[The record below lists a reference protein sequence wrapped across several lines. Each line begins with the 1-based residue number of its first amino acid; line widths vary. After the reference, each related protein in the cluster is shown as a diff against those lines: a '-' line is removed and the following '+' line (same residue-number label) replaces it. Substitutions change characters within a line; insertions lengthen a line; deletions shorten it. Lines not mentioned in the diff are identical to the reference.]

1 MASLMKSLKSL
12 MKTSKSEGNA
22 KAKPQLATSNQNAS
36 FDNDFNDAYS
46 DVSYDRDY
54 QMPGA
59 PRKLFTS
66 DENTKDRLV
75 GVVVTIF
82 EGSSYDEMFRT
93 VKPTTVSGERIST
106 YSLACCD
113 IGKLHDY
120 LYAPMPVPEDWSGLM
135 EDLRQVEA
143 DSVVFNWECC
153 SACGDQCFP
162 CQGQDS
168 SRGMQRSMRCCI
180 QNMSRSASTTMRF
193 MNLALSRGHTV
204 MCSDFSL
211 KSLLFE
217 WSEEHLGPNPF
228 VKVGCCDGQFKLEF
242 VPSSLQADDVPQQ
255 LQVVGDLCTETGQ
268 AVVEAMSDTIV
279 YTVNPNRRKTDA
291 YDLKVL
297 TVVSEISSGEP
308 SQLSDN
314 MKCSIGR
321 GGSDDE
327 KKGAAGHVVLTYKS
341 GGQLV
346 TSMGHWIELTRINT
360 SLDAVLRTAARNF
373 GDEEVAD
380 FRREYA
386 MQRSDSERYDCVQRR
401 SKSLVSKS
409 MPSQMKLRTKF

>member
-1 MASLMKSLKSL
+1 MAMFMKSLKTL
-12 MKTSKSEGNA
+12 TQTKKLKGNA
-22 KAKPQLATSNQNAS
+22 TAKPQLATSNQQAS
-36 FDNDFNDAYS
+36 YDLDFNDADS
-46 DVSYDRDY
+46 DAGYDTDY

-59 PRKLFTS
+59 PHKLFTS
-66 DENTKDRLV
+66 DENAKDKLV

-113 IGKLHDY
+113 IGKLYDY
-120 LYAPMPVPEDWSGLM
+120 LAAPMPVPEDWRCLI
-135 EDLRQVEA
+135 EDLQQVEA

-153 SACGDQCFP
+153 SACGDTCFP
-162 CQGQDS
+162 CRGVRS
-168 SRGMQRSMRCCI
+168 SIRQRM
-180 QNMSRSASTTMRF
+180 QNMSMSASTTMRF
-193 MNLALSRGHTV
+193 MNLALGRGHTV

-242 VPSSLQADDVPQQ
+242 VPLELQEDDVPQQ
-255 LQVVGDLCTETGQ
+255 LQVVGELCTETGQ
-268 AVVEAMSDTIV
+268 AVVEAMSNTIV
-279 YTVNPNRRKTDA
+279 YTVNPNRPQTDV
-291 YDLKVL
+291 YNLKVL
-297 TVVSEISSGEP
+297 TVVSELSSGEP
-308 SQLSDN
+308 SQLSN

-321 GGSDDE
+321 GGSDE
-327 KKGAAGHVVLTYKS
+327 ERKGAAGHVVLTYRS

-360 SLDAVLRTAARNF
+360 SLEAVLRTAARNF

-386 MQRSDSERYDCVQRR
+386 MQRSDSQRYECVQKR
-401 SKSLVSKS
+401 SKALVSKS
-409 MPSQMKLRTKF
+409 MPSQMKCRTKY